1 MFVLGITGGIG
12 AGKSRILSELE
23 QAYGAY
29 VVEAD
34 RTAHALMEPGMPV
47 YHAVVRQFGT
57 TILQQSGAIDRTK
70 LADIVFSDEEKLA
83 LLNSLSHPLVRE
95 EILRQIS
102 EKREQG
108 DCMLF
113 VVEAALLIQDGYRE
127 ICDEIWY
134 IRADKETRIA
144 RLMLQRGYTR
154 EKCLAVM
161 ESQQGDE
168 YYMQYADFTINNQFD
183 YENSSKQLNVRL
195 NKLFSNAIIRVDKN
209 ECVREFETGAGGKV
223 WQQ

>member
-1 MFVLGITGGIG
+1 MIVLGITGGIG

-23 QAYGAY
+23 RDYGAY

-34 RTAHALMEPGMPV
+34 RTAHALMEPGMAV
-47 YHAVVRQFGT
+47 YDAVVRQFGT
-57 TILQQSGAIDRTK
+57 GILQQQSGTIDRTK

-83 LLNSLSHPLVRE
+83 LLNSLSHPLVKE

-108 DCMLF
+108 TCMLF
-113 VVEAALLIQDGYRE
+113 VIEAALLIQDGYRE

-134 IRADKETRIA
+134 VRADKETRIG

-154 EKCLAVM
+154 EKCLTVM
-161 ESQQGDE
+161 KSQQDDE
-168 YYMQYADFTINNQFD
+168 YYTQYADFTINNQFD

-195 NKLFSNAIIRVDKN
+195 NKLFSNAIIRVDK
-209 ECVREFETGAGGKV
+209 K
-223 WQQ
+223 